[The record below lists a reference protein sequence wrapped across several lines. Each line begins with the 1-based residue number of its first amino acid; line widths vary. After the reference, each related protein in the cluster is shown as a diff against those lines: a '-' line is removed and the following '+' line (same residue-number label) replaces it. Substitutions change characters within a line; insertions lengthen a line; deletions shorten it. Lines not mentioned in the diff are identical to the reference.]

1 MTGPAFRF
9 RLERVRAVRERKEK
23 LAEQELA
30 KAIQLR
36 MSTESELRS
45 VEENLQAAHV
55 EQRSVTAESTTIDAT
70 ELIARQ
76 AFLER
81 IEAQRRA
88 HTNEL
93 HQRESEVADRGVELT
108 AAASEHEM
116 LKRLKERHRSEH
128 EREAARRE
136 GNMLDEI
143 AAVRFGR
150 SPA

>member
-1 MTGPAFRF
+1 VTGPAFRF

-36 MSTESELRS
+36 TSTESELRS
-45 VEENLQAAHV
+45 VEDHLQAAHV

-88 HTNEL
+88 QANEL
-93 HQRESEVADRGVELT
+93 RQRESEVADRGVDLT

-128 EREAARRE
+128 DREAARRE

>member
-36 MSTESELRS
+36 TSTESELRS
-45 VEENLQAAHV
+45 VEDHLQAAHV

-88 HTNEL
+88 QANEL
-93 HQRESEVADRGVELT
+93 RQRESEVADRGVDLT

-128 EREAARRE
+128 DREAARRE

>member
-1 MTGPAFRF
+1 M
-9 RLERVRAVRERKEK
+9 
-23 LAEQELA
+23 
-30 KAIQLR
+30 
-36 MSTESELRS
+36 
-45 VEENLQAAHV
+45 
-55 EQRSVTAESTTIDAT
+55 
-70 ELIARQ
+70 
-76 AFLER
+76 
-81 IEAQRRA
+81 
-88 HTNEL
+88 
-93 HQRESEVADRGVELT
+93 ELT